1 MQQGNWQLGLG
12 AFEHSVLHVGVDSG
26 TNVSRNSLSSV
37 VSSLSFGTKM
47 AGKTEKESLLFQ
59 SNRDRQP
66 LQNNFP
72 HCCLLQTLGLYLLQ
86 ANSNCHRH
94 YTGSRVLHVD
104 IISSVD
110 VEGSETDS
118 KSSSLLFSCKFL
130 CVIFVKPKLLSFGTF
145 KAAAWSFASRCLL
158 HRFLFGIFHSSLVIV
173 ILGYSLHLMQKIIS
187 YCILKTSKSSLC
199 LHKKREFKT
208 FSVSTSVST
217 IHLKFL

>member
-1 MQQGNWQLGLG
+1 MWFCNFRLARKWLGKRK
-12 AFEHSVLHVGVDSG
+12 
-26 TNVSRNSLSSV
+26 RNH
-37 VSSLSFGTKM
+37 F
-47 AGKTEKESLLFQ
+47 LFQ

-72 HCCLLQTLGLYLLQ
+72 RCCLPVCCRLLDYIYYKRIQIVIVLVPEALCTGLI
-86 ANSNCHRH
+86 
-94 YTGSRVLHVD
+94 HVD

-110 VEGSETDS
+110 VEGSETAS
-118 KSSSLLFSCKFL
+118 KSSSRLFSCKFP

-158 HRFLFGIFHSSLVIV
+158 HRFLFGIFHSSLVIT
-173 ILGYSLHLMQKIIS
+173 ILGYSLHLMQKMIP

-217 IHLKFL
+217 VHLKFL